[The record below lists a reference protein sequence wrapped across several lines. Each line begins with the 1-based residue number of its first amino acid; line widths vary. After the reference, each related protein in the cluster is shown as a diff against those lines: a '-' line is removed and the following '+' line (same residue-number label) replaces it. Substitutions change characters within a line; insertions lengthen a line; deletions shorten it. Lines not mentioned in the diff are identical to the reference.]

1 MNKFLDGYK
10 TSLAGIG
17 AILTAVGY
25 FLTEGL
31 KDGFQI
37 ADLTTLLTGV
47 LAGLA
52 ILGIGGKFQKLIEAL
67 KK

>member
-10 TSLAGIG
+10 TSLAGVG
-17 AILTAVGY
+17 GILTAVGF

-31 KDGFQI
+31 KDGLQVGDI
-37 ADLTTLLTGV
+37 TTLLAGIVAALAV
-47 LAGLA
+47 LGL
-52 ILGIGGKFQKLIEAL
+52 GGKLQKLIEAL